1 MKSRI
6 LISFLLSLVIALNVP
21 FQVFAAEKSVV
32 YVSEV
37 MVGMGET
44 AEEAKKA
51 LTDAGFTVLDR
62 NLNEGAG
69 SALKTEKFVYLGYK
83 TTTDPNEAI
92 TDLAVM
98 NMNGGYS
105 FSDYEALM
113 AKYRDS
119 QIKPFIDNF
128 IATIE
133 EYRANYNSDNENN
146 KAKADYAFAILNN
159 IREDDTGGLMG
170 ELLLNPTKEELGLTD
185 AQYKALPDE
194 ERAKTVD
201 LTTAMMQGNAQIIML
216 IEQTLAMAADTN
228 DTTWMERLSELGPDG
243 LDEKYAEAGVRPTDA
258 SREMASL
265 YDDAAKKILGG
276 WDELRTGL
284 LDYDRYLSEAEPVP
298 TDADDIDVSDLTG
311 FDLDAEE
318 KTEIDLMNPND
329 MLPYYTG
336 SMENSAA
343 LAEEAADHSFDGI
356 YHVLKEITY
365 GEGTMYDFFTQP
377 YEDVSGGNVSVLYP
391 MVSTLTDGQIAAIDF
406 LTVSV
411 LVQIG
416 STVGDAFEQFSA
428 ENSGLFEGLEGLDNV
443 SLYYSVNRELFGDKT
458 ALTSEVL
465 RDSALVEKAFGLTD
479 PLENLGGLSALSVI
493 SWTAAGSSLLISAV
507 SAARYAK
514 YAHQSAMLRF
524 NAGKLADRLLD
535 QLNYSEKFETY
546 LQPLRD
552 LADNDIGDAQRLID
566 LATERTEYAVRVVQK
581 NGKYVYRLSSDITWG
596 KEAGKM
602 LDIMRNEELLP
613 YQEYA
618 NLYNMETVTYA
629 DDLQGAGTIKDLKL
643 TANNIGELESKLD
656 DAVENCQ
663 VVKSQKFWRRM
674 EIGFNVAFAVLALTS
689 IVLTAYDLYRYYN
702 VDYTPIPKYI
712 VDEADITT
720 LDADGN
726 KLVVRNDAAYY
737 TVAPTNRPKTHKQF
751 KALQDYADLNG
762 DAGKEWL
769 ALYSVKLPGAEPILA
784 DSFKVVTGSTS
795 MPEGYTKGIHMFG
808 SNAAA
813 NLTDNRYTYN
823 DKLNGMYV
831 YFKTEA
837 SASTDAA
844 STFSGGALALVGTGG
859 AAVGAALGAVAA
871 SMIKKK
877 KTNADAE

>member
-1 MKSRI
+1 MKFI
-6 LISFLLSLVIALNVP
+6 KAFLSLLLTLIIAVGAP
-21 FQVFAAEKSVV
+21 VQSIAASQPV
-32 YVSEV
+32 YISDV

-44 AEEAKKA
+44 ADEAKSA
-51 LTDAGFTVLDR
+51 LTSEGYTVLDR

-69 SALKTEKFVYLGYK
+69 SKLKTEKFVYIGYK
-83 TTTDPNEAI
+83 TTTNPNEAI
-92 TDLAVM
+92 CDLAVM

-113 AKYRDS
+113 NKYRDS

-133 EYRANYNSDNENN
+133 EYRENYNSDNENN

-159 IREDDTGGLMG
+159 IREDDTGTLMG

-185 AQYKALPDE
+185 EQYKALPDE
-194 ERAKTVD
+194 EKKNTVD

-228 DTTWMERLSELGPDG
+228 DTTWLERLSELGPDG
-243 LDEKYAEAGVRPTDA
+243 LDAKYAEAGVRPTDA
-258 SREMASL
+258 AREMAAL
-265 YDDAAKKILGG
+265 YDDSARKLLEN
-276 WDELRTGL
+276 WDDLRTGL
-284 LDYDRYLSEAEPVP
+284 LGYDRYLSEAEPVP
-298 TDADDIDVSDLTG
+298 ADADDIDVSDLTG
-311 FDLDAEE
+311 FDLEVED
-318 KTEIDLMNPND
+318 KTEIDLMNAD
-329 MLPYYTG
+329 EMLPYYTG

-356 YHVLKEITY
+356 YHVLKEMPY

-406 LTVSV
+406 LSVSV

-416 STVGDAFEQFSA
+416 ATVGDAFAEFSA
-428 ENSGLFEGLEGLDNV
+428 DNSGLFEGLEGLDNV
-443 SLYYSVNRELFGDKT
+443 SLYYGVNRELFGDKT

-465 RDSALVEKAFGLTD
+465 RNSALVEKAFGLTD

-507 SAARYAK
+507 SALQYAK
-514 YAHQSAMLRF
+514 YTHQSAMPMF
-524 NAGKLADRLLD
+524 NAGKLANRLLD

-552 LADNDIGDAQRLID
+552 LADNDIEGAQRLID

-596 KEAGKM
+596 KEAGKI
-602 LDIMRNEELLP
+602 LDSMRADDLLP
-613 YQEYA
+613 QQEYA

-629 DDLQGAGTIKDLKL
+629 DDLQGAGELKDLKV
-643 TANNIGELESKLD
+643 TANNIGELEDKLN

-674 EIGFNVAFAVLALTS
+674 AIGFSVAFAVLALTS
-689 IVLTAYDLYRYYN
+689 VVLTAYDLYRYYN

-720 LDADGN
+720 LDDDGSRI
-726 KLVVRNDAAYY
+726 VVRNDAAYY
-737 TVAPTNRPKTHKQF
+737 TVAPTNRAKTHEQYKS
-751 KALQDYADLNG
+751 LQDYADLNG

-769 ALYSVKLPGAEPILA
+769 ALYFNKNDNSDPILA
-784 DSFKVVTGSTS
+784 DSLKAVTGTTS

-808 SNAAA
+808 STAAA
-813 NLTDNRYTYN
+813 NLTDSRYTYN
-823 DKLNGMYV
+823 DDLNGIYV

-837 SASTDAA
+837 TSSADAA
-844 STFSGGALALVGTGG
+844 SVFSLGNLAVVGVSGLVLGT
-859 AAVGAALGAVAA
+859 ALGVIAA
-871 SMIKKK
+871 TVSKRK
-877 KTNADAE
+877 KTAAAA